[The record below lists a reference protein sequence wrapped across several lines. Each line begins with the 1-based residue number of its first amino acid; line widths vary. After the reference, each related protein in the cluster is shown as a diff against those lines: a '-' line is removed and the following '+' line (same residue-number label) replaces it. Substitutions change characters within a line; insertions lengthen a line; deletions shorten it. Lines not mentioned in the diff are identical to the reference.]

1 MIDVILDKER
11 YFTKQPQNQQSS
23 LVLGLFDSIHKCES
37 LKEFIYHKTSYFYS
51 KLKFLIGFYMNTG
64 SFFP

>member
-37 LKEFIYHKTSYFYS
+37 LKEYIYHKTSYFYS